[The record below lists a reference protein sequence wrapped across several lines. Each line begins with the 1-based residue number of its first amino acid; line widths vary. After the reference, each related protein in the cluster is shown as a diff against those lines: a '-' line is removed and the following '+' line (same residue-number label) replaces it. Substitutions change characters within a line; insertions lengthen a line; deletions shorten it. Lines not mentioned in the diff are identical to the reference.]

1 MISPNKPFAA
11 RHNKMCSPLGVRFV
25 SNNNNDEDGTIN
37 LSKYSCYLVLFYVVL
52 FACESNITSLF
63 NRAINSLFS
72 IGF

>member
-1 MISPNKPFAA
+1 MK
-11 RHNKMCSPLGVRFV
+11 V
-25 SNNNNDEDGTIN
+25 SNNNNNDEDGTIN